1 MGRRIMKR
9 LAILVCTALLLAGG
23 VCNGDEWPQWRGPGR
38 DGLWRETGIIEKFA
52 GEQIPVK
59 WRVQISNGYSG
70 PTVAD
75 GRVYVTDRVR
85 QPEQIERVLCF
96 DAMTGREL
104 WTHTYP
110 CMYRRVGHPDG
121 PRACVT
127 IDEGRAYSLGTMGH
141 LFCINAEKGKV
152 IWSKDLKA
160 EYDLKIPRW
169 GISAAPLVEKDLVI
183 VHVGGGEN
191 ACVIAFDKKSGEER
205 WRALGDEASYSAPIV
220 IDQAGKRV
228 VIVWTAE
235 RIVGLDAAGGEVY
248 WSIPAK
254 AKMGQAVATPVV
266 QGDLLFISGFFDGSL
281 LLKLDKDKPAVT
293 EVWRRGGE
301 SESDTDALHCCI
313 STPILAVEHIY
324 GVCSYGEL
332 RCLETGTGRRVWES
346 LEAGPKE
353 RWATIHLVPRE
364 EEVWMFNER
373 GELIISKL
381 SPKGF
386 EEVSRAKL
394 IKPTEGQLDRK
405 GGVCWSHPAFAYRH
419 IYIRNDEELICAD
432 LGLRKKDAD
441 SQSTK

>member
-1 MGRRIMKR
+1 MKR
-9 LAILVCTALLLAGG
+9 LAILVCTALLLVGG

-52 GEQIPVK
+52 GEQIHVK

-110 CMYRRVGHPDG
+110 CRYRRVGHPDG

-141 LFCINAEKGKV
+141 LFCLDAEKGKV

-160 EYDLKIPRW
+160 KYDLRIPRW
-169 GISAAPLVEKDLVI
+169 GIAAAPVIEKDLLI
-183 VHVGGGEN
+183 VHVGGSDN

-235 RIVGLDAAGGEVY
+235 RIVGLDAASGEVF
-248 WSIPAK
+248 WSKPAK
-254 AKMGQAVATPVV
+254 AKLGQAVATPVV
-266 QGDLLFISGFFDGSL
+266 QDDLLFISGFFDGSL

-313 STPILAVEHIY
+313 STPILDGGHIY
-324 GVCSYGEL
+324 GVCSHGQL
-332 RCLETGTGRRVWES
+332 RCLETGTGNRVWES

-353 RWATIHLVPRE
+353 RWATIHFVRQE
-364 EEVWMFNER
+364 DKVWMFNER
-373 GELIISKL
+373 GELIISRL
-381 SPKGF
+381 SPEGYHQI
-386 EEVSRAKL
+386 SRAKL

-419 IYIRNDEELICAD
+419 VYIRNDEELICAD
-432 LGLRKKDAD
+432 LSLRKKDAD

>member
-1 MGRRIMKR
+1 MKR
-9 LAILVCTALLLAGG
+9 LAISVCTALLLAGG

-38 DGLWRETGIIEKFA
+38 DGLWREIGIIEKFA

-96 DAMTGREL
+96 DAMTGKEI
-104 WTHTYP
+104 WTHAYAAE
-110 CMYRRVGHPDG
+110 YRRVGHPDG

-141 LFCINAEKGKV
+141 LFCLDAEKGKV

-160 EYDLKIPRW
+160 EYDLRIPRW
-169 GISAAPLVEKDLVI
+169 GISAAPVIEKDLVI
-183 VHVGGGEN
+183 VHVGGSDN

-205 WRALGDEASYSAPIV
+205 WMALGDEASYSAPIV

-228 VIVWTAE
+228 VVVWTAE
-235 RIVGLDAAGGEVY
+235 RIVGLDAASGQEY
-248 WSIPAK
+248 WSRPAK
-254 AKMGQAVATPVV
+254 AKLGQAVATPVV
-266 QGDLLFISGFFDGSL
+266 QDDLLFISGFFDGSL
-281 LLKLDKDKPAVT
+281 LLKLAKDKPAVT
-293 EVWRRGGE
+293 EVWRRGGQNE
-301 SESDTDALHCCI
+301 NKTDALHCCI
-313 STPILAVEHIY
+313 STPILDGEHIY
-324 GVCSYGEL
+324 GVCSYGQL
-332 RCLETGTGRRVWES
+332 RCLEIGTGNRVWES

-353 RWATIHLVPRE
+353 RWGTIHFVRQKDK
-364 EEVWMFNER
+364 VWMFNER

-394 IKPTEGQLDRK
+394 IKPTEGQLDRR
-405 GGVCWSHPAFAYRH
+405 GGVCWSHPAFAYKH
-419 IYIRNDEELICAD
+419 VYIRNDEELVCAD
-432 LGLRKKDAD
+432 LTLQKSDTAGQRAK
-441 SQSTK
+441 